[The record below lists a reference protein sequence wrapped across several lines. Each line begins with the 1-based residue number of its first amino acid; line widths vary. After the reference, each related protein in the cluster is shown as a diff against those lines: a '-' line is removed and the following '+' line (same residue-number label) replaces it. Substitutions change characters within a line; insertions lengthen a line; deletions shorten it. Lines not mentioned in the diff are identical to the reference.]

1 MLSTF
6 FSIRYIYIRWNGN
19 FGLRARLLFPRPQRF
34 PIPERNIFSLKKQDK
49 RPTFEEYQP
58 RRRSLFRIEWNVPFQ
73 FINSS
78 NNSCINYLWTR
89 GSFLPMNFHRGNWE
103 LCFSL
108 PNYCWKIIIF
118 LKLLEIDTL
127 CIWYFSALKTF
138 SRKNYHTIGMQIE
151 AKVHHTFKTFARELC
166 RGKVN
171 KLPRITKFHIREIIS
186 FVGATIIFH
195 LPLEQYFFYLQSK

>member
-1 MLSTF
+1 MSSTRFYSSTSLLNVADDKYHGYPRVKISHYEMLSTF

-118 LKLLEIDTL
+118 LKLLERDWHSLHLIFF
-127 CIWYFSALKTF
+127 C
-138 SRKNYHTIGMQIE
+138 
-151 AKVHHTFKTFARELC
+151 FKHVFA
-166 RGKVN
+166 
-171 KLPRITKFHIREIIS
+171 
-186 FVGATIIFH
+186 
-195 LPLEQYFFYLQSK
+195 